1 MSSIEKELKTLRT
14 EIDSLDEQ
22 IISLIQKRASVAQE
36 IGRVKKSSNDPIYR
50 PDRER
55 DVYDK
60 VSKKSNGPL
69 PASVMR
75 AIYREMMSGTI
86 ALEHPLKIGYLG
98 PEGSFSYEALRAKF
112 GSSIESVPLPTI
124 PDVFRAVESNQLDYG
139 IVPVENSTEGQV
151 SSTLDMFLE
160 TELFIYSEL
169 YKKIQFSL
177 LGFNTDLSSIHKVY
191 GIRIGNEQCRN
202 WISANLSHAEIIETS
217 STAMA
222 AKTVAELKQGAAIAS
237 KIAGETY
244 GLEVLKEGIE
254 DYSGNTTRF
263 LVIGKTECPKTGND
277 KTSIVFSL
285 PNKTGALF
293 SILQKFNNQSLNLLK
308 IESRPLKKNR
318 WEYNFFIDFVGHKD
332 EPDIKE
338 ILYSIESECIGYR
351 MLGSYPLAET
361 NQ

>member
-1 MSSIEKELKTLRT
+1 MSSTEEELKNIRT
-14 EIDSLDEQ
+14 QIDSLDEQ
-22 IISLIQKRASVAQE
+22 IIDLIQRRASFAKE
-36 IGRVKKSSNDPIYR
+36 IGRVKKNSNDPIYR

-55 DVYDK
+55 EVYEK

-69 PASVMR
+69 PPSVIR

-98 PEGSFSYEALRAKF
+98 PEGSFSHEALRTKF
-112 GSSIESVPLPTI
+112 GSSIDSFPLPTI
-124 PDVFRAVESNQLDYG
+124 PDVFRAVESSQLDYG

-160 TELFIYSEL
+160 TEVTIYSEL

-177 LGFNTDLSSIHKVY
+177 LGFNSDLKTIEKVY

-202 WISANLSHAEIIETS
+202 WISANLAHAEVIETS

-222 AKTVAELKQGAAIAS
+222 AKTVAELKEGAAIAS

-244 GLEVLKEGIE
+244 GLEIIREGIE

-263 LVIGKTECPKTGND
+263 LVIGKTHCPATGND

-285 PNKTGALF
+285 ANKSGALF
-293 SILQKFNNQSLNLLK
+293 SVLQKFNEHSVNLSK

-332 EPDIKE
+332 EPKIKQ
-338 ILYSIESECIGYR
+338 ILDSIRVECLGYR
-351 MLGSYPLAET
+351 MLGSYPLTET
-361 NQ
+361 NV